1 MAKNPFV
8 SLFGKSPF
16 KPMQQHMDV
25 AAKTARTVVKLLE
38 ARSEGDD
45 ARFDEAAD
53 KIVKNEH
60 KADTIKNEIRSHLPK
75 SLMMPVDRRD
85 LLEILDIQDSIADAA
100 QDIVGLLT
108 IRRMDVPEA
117 MKVELLALAARC
129 ADACEH
135 AAAII
140 NTLDELVET
149 GFRGPQ
155 VDLVLE
161 MSDELN
167 RIESDTDR
175 IAKNLSQTLFGLE
188 AEMPPVSVI
197 LWFKLIEQIAGLADG
212 AEKIGNRVGL
222 LLAR

>member
-16 KPMQQHMDV
+16 KPMQQHIDV
-25 AAKTARTVVKLLE
+25 AAKAARAVVKLLE
-38 ARSEGDD
+38 SRSDGDED
-45 ARFDEAAD
+45 RFAEAAD

-60 KADTIKNEIRSHLPK
+60 KADTIKNEIRTHLPK

-85 LLEILDIQDSIADAA
+85 LLEILDLQDSIADTS

-108 IRRMDVPEA
+108 MRRMDVPEG
-117 MKVELLALAARC
+117 MKVPLVTLANRC
-129 ADACEH
+129 ADACDH

-155 VDLVLE
+155 VDLVME

-167 RIESDTDR
+167 KIESDTDR
-175 IAKNLSQTLFGLE
+175 IAKDLCGTLFAME
-188 AEMPPVSVI
+188 NDMPPVSVI
-197 LWFKLIEQIAGLADG
+197 MWFKIIEKIAGLADC

>member
-16 KPMQQHMDV
+16 RPMQEHIGV
-25 AAKTARTVVKLLE
+25 AAKTARAVVKLLE
-38 ARSEGDD
+38 ALSEDDD
-45 ARFDEAAD
+45 AKFTEVAG

-60 KADTIKNEIRSHLPK
+60 KADTIKNEIRANLPK

-85 LLEILDIQDSIADAA
+85 LLEILDLQDNIADTA

-108 IRRMDVPEA
+108 VRKMEVPA
-117 MKVELLALAARC
+117 PMKDELIALAKRC

-135 AAAII
+135 AATII

-155 VDLVLE
+155 VKVVTD
-161 MSDELN
+161 MATELN
-167 RIESDTDR
+167 KIESDTDR
-175 IAKNLSQTLFGLE
+175 IAEDLCRKLF
-188 AEMPPVSVI
+188 EMEDDLKPVSVM
-197 LWFKLIEQIAGLADG
+197 LWFKIIEEISGLADG
-212 AEKIGNRVGL
+212 AEKIGNRLRL